1 MSDVE
6 WSFQLQIAHTA
17 PLPASQSQSSSDHPA
32 LGSQQFAALLACFK
46 TCLQSSKSQEGK
58 GHAEFIMES
67 Q

>member
-6 WSFQLQIAHTA
+6 LSSQLQTAHTA

-32 LGSQQFAALLACFK
+32 LGYQQFAALLVCFK

-58 GHAEFIMES
+58 GHAEFIMGS
-67 Q
+67 